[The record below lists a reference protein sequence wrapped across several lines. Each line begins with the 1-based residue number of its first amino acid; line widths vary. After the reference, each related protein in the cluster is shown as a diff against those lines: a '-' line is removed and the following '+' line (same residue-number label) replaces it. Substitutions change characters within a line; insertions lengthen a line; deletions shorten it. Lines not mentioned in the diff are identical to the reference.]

1 VREKDLSPHVHL
13 TPREREALRG
23 VVAGRT
29 NREIA
34 IALGVSEQ
42 SVKNVLSTMYQK
54 WLLRNRVELALFAVE
69 HRLLSS

>member
-1 VREKDLSPHVHL
+1 MKPPVLL
-13 TPREREALRG
+13 TPRERETLRE

-34 IALGVSEQ
+34 RALGLTEQ

-54 WLLRNRVELALFAVE
+54 CLLRNRLELLLFALE
-69 HRLLSS
+69 HDLLSS